1 MALNIGNQ
9 STGGLQPDRRC
20 SHPPP
25 SNNGV
30 CFTMLNSQKG
40 VALLNFL
47 TLLSLNPCRLRNTL
61 PHPPLG
67 HGSCWGGEAS
77 LGDHPR
83 VVISSPLLQV
93 LPAAAWLS
101 EASFQQQQILS
112 WHQLILWHQSFHSL
126 TRHVMVFPCHVF
138 SVQNQALTFIF
149 LLRPHGC
156 SFPTH
161 CFYPDPEFGGLL
173 RTIAFDQRFFFNGWL
188 HI

>member
-1 MALNIGNQ
+1 MIHNAEQPKRSRSPELSHTSVPEPLPPEKHT
-9 STGGLQPDRRC
+9 STPSFRATDHAGVGKPLWGTTPGW
-20 SHPPP
+20 SSAPP
-25 SNNGV
+25 
-30 CFTMLNSQKG
+30 CCKCCL
-40 VALLNFL
+40 
-47 TLLSLNPCRLRNTL
+47 RL
-61 PHPPLG
+61 PG
-67 HGSCWGGEAS
+67 
-77 LGDHPR
+77 
-83 VVISSPLLQV
+83 
-93 LPAAAWLS
+93 LS

-161 CFYPDPEFGGLL
+161 YFYPDPEFEGLL

-188 HI
+188 HGDI

>member
-1 MALNIGNQ
+1 
-9 STGGLQPDRRC
+9 
-20 SHPPP
+20 
-25 SNNGV
+25 
-30 CFTMLNSQKG
+30 MLNSQKG
-40 VALLNFL
+40 VSLLNFL
-47 TLLSLNPCRLRNTL
+47 TLLSLNPCRPRNTL

-67 HGSCWGGEAS
+67 PRIMLGWGSLSGGPLQGGHQLPPCCKCC
-77 LGDHPR
+77 LG
-83 VVISSPLLQV
+83 
-93 LPAAAWLS
+93 LPGLS

-126 TRHVMVFPCHVF
+126 TQHVMVFPCHVF

-161 CFYPDPEFGGLL
+161 YFYPDPEFEGLL

-188 HI
+188 HGDI